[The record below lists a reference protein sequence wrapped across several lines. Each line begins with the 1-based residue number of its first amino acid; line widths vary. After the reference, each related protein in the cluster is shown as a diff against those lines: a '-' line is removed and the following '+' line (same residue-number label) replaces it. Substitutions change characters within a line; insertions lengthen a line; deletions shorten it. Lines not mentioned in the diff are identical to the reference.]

1 MKNASSKQLLGKTL
15 KVIFY
20 LLVLVVFLFPIYF
33 MAITALKTRSE
44 IETQTTL
51 YPHEINMKN
60 FHEMT
65 KGPWKRA
72 IINSIVV
79 CVSSVALCL
88 PVSFLAAYAFS
99 RRPFM
104 GDIHLYFWLITNRM
118 APAAS
123 FVLPFFAI
131 YTNIGL
137 FDTKLG
143 LLFSYTLFNLPLA
156 IWIWMSF
163 MEAVPKEID
172 DAAFLDGFSVWRYFG
187 RVFLPVMKPGL
198 ITVAVFIWMFSWTEM
213 MFAVNLTAV
222 ASKTLPAQ
230 LTVTV
235 MRLGYGVD
243 WGMAA
248 AGGTISIIPG
258 IVLVI
263 LTKKYLTRG
272 FVPLRRL

>member
-1 MKNASSKQLLGKTL
+1 MKEREAKHTIGKTL
-15 KVIFY
+15 KIIFY
-20 LLVLVVFLFPIYF
+20 LLVLFIFLFPIYF
-33 MAITALKTRSE
+33 MAITALKSRSE
-44 IETQTTL
+44 IETQTTF
-51 YPHEINMKN
+51 YPKKLNMKN
-60 FHEMT
+60 FDAMT

-72 IINSIVV
+72 IINSLVV
-79 CVSSVALCL
+79 CITSVVLCL

-99 RRPFM
+99 RTPFM
-104 GDIHLYFWLITNRM
+104 GDTHLYFWLITNRM
-118 APAAS
+118 APAAC
-123 FVLPFFAI
+123 FIMPFWAM
-131 YTNIGL
+131 YNNIGL
-137 FDTKLG
+137 FDTKWG
-143 LLFSYTLFNLPLA
+143 LLLTYTLFNLPLA

-172 DAAFLDGFSVWRYFG
+172 DAAFLDGFTVWRYFG
-187 RVFLPVMKPGL
+187 RVFIPVMKPGL

-248 AGGTISIIPG
+248 AGGAISIIPG
-258 IVLVI
+258 IVLV
-263 LTKKYLTRG
+263 LFTKKYLTRG

>member
-1 MKNASSKQLLGKTL
+1 MITKSKKNLAKQIGKT
-15 KVIFY
+15 IFY
-20 LLVLVVFLFPIYF
+20 LLVIFVFLFPIYF
-33 MAITALKTRSE
+33 MTITALKTRSE
-44 IETQTTL
+44 IETQTTFF
-51 YPHEINMKN
+51 PREVIFKN
-60 FHEMT
+60 FLEMT
-65 KGPWKRA
+65 RGPWARA
-72 IINSIVV
+72 IINSLVV
-79 CVSSVALCL
+79 CIGSAALCL
-88 PVSFLAAYAFS
+88 PISFFAAYAFS
-99 RRPFM
+99 RRPFL

-118 APAAS
+118 APPAC
-123 FVLPFFAI
+123 FILPFFAI
-131 YTNIGL
+131 YSNIGL

-143 LLFSYTLFNLPLA
+143 LLFSYTLFNLPLS

-172 DAAFLDGFSVWRYFG
+172 DAAFLDGFTVWRYFG

-222 ASKTLPAQ
+222 AAKTLPAQ

-263 LTKKYLTRG
+263 FTKKYLTRG